1 MTESTAG
8 GSHKLTLL
16 EILKKSTEYLA
27 ARGVDQPRL
36 AAELLAAQAL
46 ECRRLE
52 LYLRFDRVPAEPEV
66 ARIRAGLTRLGSGE
80 PVQYV
85 LGTADF
91 MREHLVIDR
100 RVLIPRPETEQLV
113 EKVLETTELGA
124 LSSPAIADVG
134 TGSGCIALA
143 LARAWPAARIWAVD
157 RSPEAIEV
165 ASDNIRRAGAVG
177 VLPTVGDLLSSFQPD
192 TFDAV
197 IGNLPYIPSAE
208 CETLPRN
215 VRDFEPRS
223 ALDGG
228 ADGLDLIRR
237 LVEEARGVLRPGGWL
252 FLEIG
257 TGQGEA
263 VRGILSGYEAVE
275 IFQDYAGHE
284 RMVRAR
290 RGGKPA

>member
-1 MTESTAG
+1 MTEPTGG
-8 GSHKLTLL
+8 GSRKLSLL

-36 AAELLAAQAL
+36 AAELLAAEAL
-46 ECRRLE
+46 ACRRLE
-52 LYLRFDRVPAEPEV
+52 LYLRFDRIPAEAEV
-66 ARIRAGLTRLGSGE
+66 ARIRAGLTRLGTGE

-113 EKVLETTELGA
+113 ELILATTELGA
-124 LSSPAIADVG
+124 LSAPAIADVG

-143 LARAWPAARIWAVD
+143 LARAWPQARIWAVD
-157 RSPEAIEV
+157 RSSEAIQV
-165 ASDNIRRAGAVG
+165 ATDNIRRAGAAG
-177 VLPTVGDLLSSFQPD
+177 VIPLVGDLLSPFQSG
-192 TFDAV
+192 TLDAV
-197 IGNLPYIPSAE
+197 IGNLPYIPSAD
-208 CETLPRN
+208 CETLSRS

-228 ADGLDLIRR
+228 ADGLVLISR
-237 LVEEARGVLRPGGWL
+237 LAEEARPVLRPGGWL

-257 TGQGEA
+257 AGQGEA
-263 VRGILSGYEAVE
+263 VRSILTGYEAVDL
-275 IFQDYAGHE
+275 FRDYAGHE
-284 RMVRAR
+284 RMVRAL
-290 RGGKPA
+290 RGNA

>member
-1 MTESTAG
+1 MTEATTG

-16 EILKKSTEYLA
+16 EILKKSTDYLA

-52 LYLRFDRVPAEPEV
+52 LYLRFERIPAEPEL
-66 ARIRAGLTRLGSGE
+66 ARIRAGLTRLGAGE

-91 MREHLVIDR
+91 MHEHLVIDR

-113 EKVLETTELGA
+113 EKILETPELGA
-124 LSSPAIADVG
+124 LSSAQIADVG

-143 LARAWPAARIWAVD
+143 LARAWPTARIWAVD
-157 RSPEAIEV
+157 RSSEAIEV
-165 ASDNIRRAGAVG
+165 ASDNARRAGAAG
-177 VLPTVGDLLSSFQPD
+177 VIPTVGDLLSPFQPASL
-192 TFDAV
+192 DAV
-197 IGNLPYIPSAE
+197 IGNLPYIPSAD

-257 TGQGEA
+257 TGQGAA
-263 VRGILSGYEAVE
+263 VRAILTGYEAVE
-275 IFQDYAGHE
+275 IFQDYVGHD

-290 RGGKPA
+290 RGGNPA